1 MKNKLIIFLSFVLF
15 ATTSCLKEDPPF
27 LSDENLFETDAGVQ
41 TAVNGIYAS
50 VSGFN
55 YYSSDF
61 FQLTGYHSGSF
72 MSGRNVDF
80 NGIAALNPLPN
91 LTFVENV
98 WNASYQA
105 INRANETIIG
115 VEKYQE
121 DPSDVVL
128 NELGQTYFLRGLMY
142 YNLVRLYGGV
152 PIRTGKLD
160 INELHIARS
169 TEAEVYNQ
177 AISDLHMADSLL
189 NEKEAQTLGRPAK
202 SAANMLLAKI
212 YMTLAG
218 NDSNS
223 EYWKM
228 AETEALK
235 VYGKYML
242 MPDYH
247 QLWIEGTRNNNMES
261 IFEMQYSMANSGNVI
276 RLHTPSNAFSG
287 NSWGRILI
295 NPEYVDP
302 DTDKIALGAF
312 DQQDPRFEATI
323 MYNYMKYNNDGTEN
337 GEQKIYPITNRN
349 NKNSGFP
356 FVAKYW
362 INDHTKTTPYS
373 DANFTVMRYAELL
386 LMLGEISNELGK
398 TGEGETY
405 VNEVLNRARNSAG
418 GDGIHPID
426 WSGLTQDEFRTKIM
440 NEYRYELL
448 GEGGDWFRNRR
459 RGLEFFQNN
468 IINFHNDFVLTDGEG
483 EVKGIDIF
491 YENAERAMLL
501 PIPATE
507 INTNQLIGSEHQNP
521 GY

>member
-27 LSDENLFETDAGVQ
+27 LNDENLFDTDAGVQ
-41 TAVNGIYAS
+41 TAVNGIYSSIA
-50 VSGFN
+50 GFT

-61 FQLTGYHSGSF
+61 IQLTDYHSGSF

-98 WNASYQA
+98 WGASYQA
-105 INRANETIIG
+105 INRANETIAG
-115 VEKYQE
+115 VAKHQKE
-121 DPSDVVL
+121 PSDAVL
-128 NELGQTYFLRGLMY
+128 NELGQTYFIRGLVY

-160 INELHIARS
+160 IDELHVARA
-169 TEAEVYNQ
+169 TEEEVYNQ
-177 AISDLHMADSLL
+177 VISDLTMADSLL
-189 NEKEAQTLGRPAK
+189 YEKEAQTIGRPAK
-202 SAANMLLAKI
+202 AAANMLLAKV

-218 NDSNS
+218 EDSNS
-223 EYWKM
+223 EYWAM
-228 AETEALK
+228 ARDEALK
-235 VYGKYML
+235 VYGQYML
-242 MPDYH
+242 MPDYQ

-261 IFEMQYSMANSGNVI
+261 IFEIQYSMANSGNII
-276 RLHTPSNAFSG
+276 RLHTPSNAFYG

-295 NPEYVDP
+295 NPEYVDTN
-302 DTDKIALGAF
+302 TDKIELGAF
-312 DQQDPRFEATI
+312 DQNDPRFEASI
-323 MYNYMKYNNDGTEN
+323 MYLYQKYNNDGSEN
-337 GEQKIYPITNRN
+337 GEQKIYPIAKRN
-349 NKNSGFP
+349 NQNSSYP
-356 FVAKYW
+356 LVAKYW

-386 LMLGEISNELGK
+386 LMLGEIENELGN
-398 TGEGETY
+398 TGQAEQY
-405 VNEVLNRARNSAG
+405 VNEVLTRARNSTH
-418 GDGIHPID
+418 GDGVYPEN
-426 WSGLTQDEFRTKIM
+426 WSGLTQEDFRRKIM

-459 RGLEFFQNN
+459 RGLQTFQNDV
-468 IINFHNDFVLTDGEG
+468 INFHNDFVITDGEG
-483 EVKGIDIF
+483 EVKGYDIF
-491 YENAERAMLL
+491 YENAERAMLF

-507 INTNQLIGSEHQNP
+507 INTNQFIGTEHQNP